1 MANRGNCLLAFLHI
15 ILNKVT
21 FLQISLN
28 LVIFSIRNHA

>member
-1 MANRGNCLLAFLHI
+1 MANRESHLWVFLHI

-21 FLQISLN
+21 FLQISPN